1 MLINLKNNLHWFL
14 YGAGLCVYFIMLT
27 QTTLT
32 LSIIWLLFVLYAWL
46 LVLILTNQYCFKSFL
61 YVFCFSGIIVSLSLF
76 FSYGV
81 EQIPLPVGAILFKE
95 EGILPSLLLFFVF
108 SIPLLVY
115 NRNDLYW
122 NKEVQPLIKNKKK
135 TDRGNATDH
144 MIVSEEWEEA
154 TINDLESGSYEP
166 A

>member
-1 MLINLKNNLHWFL
+1 
-14 YGAGLCVYFIMLT
+14 
-27 QTTLT
+27 
-32 LSIIWLLFVLYAWL
+32 
-46 LVLILTNQYCFKSFL
+46 
-61 YVFCFSGIIVSLSLF
+61 
-76 FSYGV
+76 
-81 EQIPLPVGAILFKE
+81 
-95 EGILPSLLLFFVF
+95 GILPSVLLFFVF

-135 TDRGNATDH
+135 TDQGNTADH